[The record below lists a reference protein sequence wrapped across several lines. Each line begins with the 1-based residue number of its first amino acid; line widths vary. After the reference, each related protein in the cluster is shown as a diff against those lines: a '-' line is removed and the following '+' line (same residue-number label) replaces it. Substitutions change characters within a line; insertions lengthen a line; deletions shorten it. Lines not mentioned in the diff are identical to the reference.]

1 MNSSLVIFV
10 TAIFVILARGDD
22 WQQLL
27 EKREIL
33 TEMMRNEYFLGDEE
47 LMVPSRADERFREC
61 CIAEI
66 GDFYCTNQ
74 LCSIS
79 SISRMT
85 PSALISHVL
94 QCSRKMRK
102 IWSCASQMRDQSD
115 CCIERN
121 VPEYCL
127 NYCNGK
133 MRLNLRQ
140 PEFLCFLHSKQ
151 IIQCLKDNLLS

>member
-1 MNSSLVIFV
+1 MIAEKIKHHNRSAIHFDLPLTMEQIHFRFIFCIETYSVVSAMNSSLVIFV

-115 CCIERN
+115 CCIER
-121 VPEYCL
+121 
-127 NYCNGK
+127 
-133 MRLNLRQ
+133 
-140 PEFLCFLHSKQ
+140 
-151 IIQCLKDNLLS
+151 